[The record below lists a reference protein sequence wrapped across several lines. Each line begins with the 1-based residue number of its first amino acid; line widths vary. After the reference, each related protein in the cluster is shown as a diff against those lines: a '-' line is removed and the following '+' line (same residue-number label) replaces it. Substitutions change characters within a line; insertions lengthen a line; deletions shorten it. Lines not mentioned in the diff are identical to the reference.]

1 MLSVP
6 PPVPQP
12 ALQIK
17 KVMSQRKKLEGKSSK
32 GRKGIPSQSA
42 SLFFGPPRNSAA
54 RRQWSQASA
63 GDNVVEPITP
73 ARGGIGAVMTNIA
86 VCETVVGLIV
96 FFDGSVAKGF
106 LQIGVSS
113 SEYKSNLQAT
123 KYRSRSS
130 HT

>member
-17 KVMSQRKKLEGKSSK
+17 KVMSQQKKLEGKSSK

-63 GDNVVEPITP
+63 GDNVVEPITL
-73 ARGGIGAVMTNIA
+73 AGGGIGAVMTNIA

-106 LQIGVSS
+106 LQTGASS
-113 SEYKSNLQAT
+113 SEYKSNL
-123 KYRSRSS
+123 
-130 HT
+130 